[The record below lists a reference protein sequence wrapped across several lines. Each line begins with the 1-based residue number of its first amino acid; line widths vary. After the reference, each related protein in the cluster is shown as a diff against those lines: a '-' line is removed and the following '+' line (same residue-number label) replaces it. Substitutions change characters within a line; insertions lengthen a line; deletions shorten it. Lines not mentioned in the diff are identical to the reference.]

1 MKYAGFWR
9 RFLAMIID
17 SILIGI
23 VNGVIAATIFQDLP
37 VARTL
42 ITIVIA
48 WSYLVY
54 FIGSRGQTLGKMALG
69 IKVVDM
75 KGKKVDYKTALL
87 RETVGKFISGIVID
101 LGYLWML
108 WDKNKQTW
116 HDKIAKTVVVKA

>member
-87 RETVGKFISGIVID
+87 RETIGKFVSGIVLD

-108 WDKNKQTW
+108 WDKQKQTW